1 MAAANQG
8 LAAPPENEDRNR
20 SEMFGT
26 GRCKPPF
33 RVLIPLEN
41 FENFSQTRTALDPT
55 TGQRLQIAA
64 MPANTQQ
71 EVHVSIHPQGDRR
84 YFHAC
89 MRVEF
94 RNSGITYPIY
104 CALLG
109 SRAYIALIYLPTW
122 NPTFAWLPPHRGLI
136 CILPT
141 SHSNLPPL
149 TKTNYHDILPPS
161 IMSLVALILEALAGT
176 VTILSTPKLLVDR
189 VLAHLCRWPLPFS
202 LTFASS

>member
-33 RVLIPLEN
+33 RVLTPLEN
-41 FENFSQTRTALDPT
+41 FENFSQTRTAPDPT

-84 YFHAC
+84 YFHPC

-136 CILPT
+136 HIPPT